1 MTESPYS
8 FIDRCMETL
17 NLDFSSEEFARLAV
31 ETAMSPESIVAVNA
45 VFGYLRKLSTT
56 STSLSSKEKIWTG

>member
-17 NLDFSSEEFARLAV
+17 NLDFSSGCSAA
-31 ETAMSPESIVAVNA
+31 A
-45 VFGYLRKLSTT
+45 Y
-56 STSLSSKEKIWTG
+56 